1 MFVIWLNYERDGA
14 MEYYTI
20 NDIKILTGYNEKQIR
35 LIIKKLNDEVLE
47 KYKNNKIKPLLF
59 VDKIEKN
66 YFLKRMEIELWKKC

>member
-1 MFVIWLNYERDGA
+1 MFVIWLNHERDGA

-59 VDKIEKN
+59 VDKIEKK

>member
-1 MFVIWLNYERDGA
+1 

-20 NDIKILTGYNEKQIR
+20 NDIKILTGYNEKQIL

-47 KYKNNKIKPLLF
+47 KYKNNNLKPLLF

>member
-1 MFVIWLNYERDGA
+1 

-35 LIIKKLNDEVLE
+35 LIIKKLNGEVLE

-66 YFLKRMEIELWKKC
+66 YFLKRMEIEL

>member
-1 MFVIWLNYERDGA
+1 

-59 VDKIEKN
+59 VDKIEKK

>member
-1 MFVIWLNYERDGA
+1 

-20 NDIKILTGYNEKQIR
+20 NDIRILTGYNEKQIR

>member
-1 MFVIWLNYERDGA
+1 

-20 NDIKILTGYNEKQIR
+20 NDIKILTGYNEKQIL

>member
-1 MFVIWLNYERDGA
+1 

-20 NDIKILTGYNEKQIR
+20 NDIKILTGYNENQIR

-66 YFLKRMEIELWKKC
+66 YFLKRMEIEL

>member
-1 MFVIWLNYERDGA
+1 

-20 NDIKILTGYNEKQIR
+20 NDIKILTWYNEKQIR

-59 VDKIEKN
+59 VDKIEKK

>member
-1 MFVIWLNYERDGA
+1 

-35 LIIKKLNDEVLE
+35 LIIKKPNDEVLE

-66 YFLKRMEIELWKKC
+66 YFLKRMEIEL

>member
-1 MFVIWLNYERDGA
+1 

-20 NDIKILTGYNEKQIR
+20 NDIKILTGYNENQIR

>member
-1 MFVIWLNYERDGA
+1 

-20 NDIKILTGYNEKQIR
+20 NDIKILTGYNEKQIL

-66 YFLKRMEIELWKKC
+66 YFLKRMEIEL